1 MDITTPKGE
10 VIHRG
15 RKIDLLLTQVP
26 GKEGTS
32 DKEIILHP
40 GAAVIMPFLTDT
52 EVVLIRNQRLAI
64 GLELW
69 ELAAGTIDP
78 PETPEACARRE
89 VEEETGY
96 RAGQLSLL
104 GSFFSAPGFCT
115 EQLWVYEA
123 RNLTHVGQSLE
134 PDETITTAVKTL
146 AEIDAML
153 ANGEIQDAKTLAAFT
168 LFRARSGNL
177 LSN

>member
-1 MDITTPKGE
+1 MDITIPKGQI
-10 VIHRG
+10 IHRG
-15 RKIDLLLTQVP
+15 RKIDLLLAQVP
-26 GKEGTS
+26 GKEGLS
-32 DKEIILHP
+32 NKEIIVHP
-40 GAAVIMPFLTDT
+40 GAAVILPFVTDT

-78 PETPEACARRE
+78 PETPEECARRE

-123 RNLTHVGQSLE
+123 RGLTHVGQSLE
-134 PDETITTAVKTL
+134 PDETIMTSVKALT
-146 AEIDAML
+146 EIDVML
-153 ANGEIQDAKTLAAFT
+153 AKGEIQDAKTLAAFA
-168 LFRARSGNL
+168 LYRARSGSL
-177 LSN
+177 LAN